1 MHLITETFAQT
12 FCYFIFIN
20 SKYFYI
26 KKYFLNFKKYVLSIE
41 EKHLKSHSEQWNV
54 LQTYQSCCCQ
64 FRIPHFYC
72 QSVLRKV
79 WKSEGG
85 LLKEITLLLFL
96 PKLAPTHGSD
106 GPDSFI
112 QCRQVA
118 KFVVFWS
125 SWKLFL
131 QLQGL
136 LHFLID
142 RKIWKKKSKSGQT
155 LAILSFNK

>member
-79 WKSEGG
+79 WKSEGRPFEG
-85 LLKEITLLLFL
+85 NNFASISTKVDPHSWFRRPWLFYSMSPSCKVCSFLVFLKTLSSIARTSSLFNR
-96 PKLAPTHGSD
+96 S
-106 GPDSFI
+106 
-112 QCRQVA
+112 
-118 KFVVFWS
+118 
-125 SWKLFL
+125 
-131 QLQGL
+131 
-136 LHFLID
+136 
-142 RKIWKKKSKSGQT
+142 
-155 LAILSFNK
+155 